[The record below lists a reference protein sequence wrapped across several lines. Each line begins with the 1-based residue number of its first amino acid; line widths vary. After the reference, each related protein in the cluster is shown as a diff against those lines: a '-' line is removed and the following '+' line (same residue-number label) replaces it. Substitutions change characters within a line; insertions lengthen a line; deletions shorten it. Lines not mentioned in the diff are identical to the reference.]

1 MAKPKQPSAGSGD
14 MIDGEAVEKSAQTAS
29 PRQGGTHAD
38 TASAFID
45 SKFLAKPSPKVQAI
59 AFVALGL
66 SVFAMGLAGVAIWQ
80 QRHHAAEMVG
90 VRAAVSGQ
98 QTPEQRQGSQD
109 RNSVTDQA
117 ALDDRFAAI
126 MAQLAAERERQQ
138 AALAE
143 MQEQLAKI
151 ASAPVPH
158 QVADAASGVIDRAGR
173 DSVAFR
179 ADMDRRFAAL
189 EAALANLAIPA
200 SSSLAS
206 PGASVSAESA
216 KQSLISQTGL
226 LVVSGLLAD
235 NLAGQPLDRWVALLQ
250 GLADRGISMAGLDQ
264 LRQTAIPL
272 PASAPQL
279 IQDAYDLVP
288 KMTAALNRA
297 GDNAGFL
304 EKTGAKI
311 GQLVQLRPIG
321 DLASGNAMA
330 LRDFETALAVKDL
343 AAAMRAAGQWSS
355 TDPPLLDNWLQAAV
369 ARHSLDEAVNAL
381 VTSHLAAAI
390 ELP

>member
-1 MAKPKQPSAGSGD
+1 MAKPKQTSAGSGD
-14 MIDGEAVEKSAQTAS
+14 MIDGEAVEKPAQTAS

-45 SKFLAKPSPKVQAI
+45 SKFLAKSSPKVQAI

-98 QTPEQRQGSQD
+98 QTPEQRQVSQD

-117 ALDDRFAAI
+117 ALDERFAAI

-189 EAALANLAIPA
+189 EAALANLAIP
-200 SSSLAS
+200 SLAS

-369 ARHSLDEAVNAL
+369 ARQSLDKAVNAL

>member
-1 MAKPKQPSAGSGD
+1 
-14 MIDGEAVEKSAQTAS
+14 MIDGEAVEKPAQTAS
-29 PRQGGTHAD
+29 PRQGGAHAD
-38 TASAFID
+38 TDSALIE
-45 SKFLAKPSPKVQAI
+45 SKFLAKPLPKVQAI

-80 QRHHAAEMVG
+80 QRHHASEMVG

-98 QTPEQRQGSQD
+98 QTPEQRQVSQD

-117 ALDDRFAAI
+117 ALDERFAAI

-189 EAALANLAIPA
+189 EAALANLAIP
-200 SSSLAS
+200 SLAS

-343 AAAMRAAGQWSS
+343 AAAMRAAGQWSG

-369 ARHSLDEAVNAL
+369 ARHSLDKAVNAL